1 MEKPAA
7 LYDIGNKG
15 GARIYDALNWQP
27 TARTTWKTTDRELF
41 VGGQSRVV
49 WFHLAA
55 FLLAGTATGTQ
66 EPAFT
71 FAVSPP
77 PRTPAH
83 LQVSFPSEGFRAKE
97 VKQCRSKAR
106 VTYYAMYLQLAPEP
120 LFLCLRPGS
129 AENLCQ
135 VQGGVLKGQ
144 GFTAALNSLLALASI
159 NIIKLVARLRCPVQP
174 STGGDRPMA
183 R

>member
-7 LYDIGNKG
+7 LYESGSKG

-27 TARTTWKTTDRELF
+27 TARTTWTAIGRELF
-41 VGGQSRVV
+41 VGRQGRVV

-55 FLLAGTATGTQ
+55 FLLTRTATGTQ

-71 FAVSPP
+71 FPVSPP

-83 LQVSFPSEGFRAKE
+83 LQVSFPSEGLRVKE

-106 VTYYAMYLQLAPEP
+106 VTYSAVYLQLAPEP
-120 LFLCLRPGS
+120 LFLCLRPSS

-135 VQGGVLKGQ
+135 VQVGILKGQ
-144 GFTAALNSLLALASI
+144 GFRGPQFVVSVGEHQI
-159 NIIKLVARLRCPVQP
+159 VIKSVGRLRGPY
-174 STGGDRPMA
+174 SG
-183 R
+183 